1 MPRQLQKIVR
11 HASYNVKTSAYDI
24 ALLVLDKPAKA
35 KPAALAPANYK
46 MPSGL
51 DSGEFLFVAG
61 WGLTESGKES
71 AKLK

>member
-1 MPRQLQKIVR
+1 VVR

-24 ALLVLDKPAKA
+24 ALLVLDKAAKA

-46 MPSGL
+46 MPGGM

-61 WGLTESGKES
+61 WGATESADFS
-71 AKLK
+71 DKLK